1 MVAGEDKKTMRYSA
15 GMSDTA
21 ERLVESARA
30 LLVHRGYNGFSYA
43 DVAEA
48 VGIRKA
54 SIHHHFP
61 AKVDLVRGVM
71 AAYRVEVASGL
82 GQLAALPPAKQLQ
95 AYADYWAKCI
105 RDDTAPF
112 CVAAMLA
119 AELPTLPDGLAG
131 DVRRH
136 FEELA
141 GWLGGVLAKGA
152 KDGSLVL
159 GASAAVEAE
168 SFLALVH
175 GGMLAA
181 RAHGDPG
188 VFEGIVRAALAR
200 LVKKRR

>member
-1 MVAGEDKKTMRYSA
+1 MTDETQKTA
-15 GMSDTA
+15 D
-21 ERLVESARA
+21 RLVESARA

-61 AKVDLVRGVM
+61 AKVDLVRSVM
-71 AAYRVEVASGL
+71 AAYRARIAGSL
-82 GQLAALPPAKQLQ
+82 TQLAAWPPAKQLQ
-95 AYADYWAKCI
+95 AYADHWAQCI
-105 RDDTAPF
+105 RDESAPF

-119 AELPTLPDGLAG
+119 AELPTLPEPLAA

-136 FEELA
+136 FEQLST
-141 GWLGGVLAKGA
+141 WLTGVLAKGA
-152 KDGSLVL
+152 KDGSFVL
-159 GASAAVEAE
+159 AASAAVEAE

-181 RAHGDPG
+181 RAHGDVA
-188 VFEGIVRAALAR
+188 VFESVTRAALTR
-200 LVKKRR
+200 LTKKRR